1 MWTLLT
7 AVAERGNT
15 AILLAGF
22 LLFSLLYFGFAGLAW
37 WLSQSVFPSMRI
49 GETVDRR
56 PLRAGQIRREIA
68 RSLVS
73 IAIFAVYG
81 WVAVLAYRVG
91 WVHVRLDSTAL
102 AVVADAAILLAW
114 NELHFYGCH
123 RWLHTR
129 WLYRNVHRVHHDSAV
144 PTPFST
150 YSFHW
155 LEAAMLGS
163 VMISAMLL
171 RDFSLPAL
179 ASLPVLSLLFNTIG
193 HWNYNLLARTRLRSA
208 SVAHGQ
214 HHLRVHGNYGFYSPV
229 PDRLFGTHL

>member
-15 AILLAGF
+15 AVLLAGF
-22 LLFSLLYFGFAGLAW
+22 LLFSLLYFGFAGIAW
-37 WLSQSVFPSMRI
+37 WLSRTVLPALRI
-49 GETVDRR
+49 GGIVDRR
-56 PLRAGQIRREIA
+56 SLRTGQIRREIA

-73 IAIFAVYG
+73 IAIFALYG
-81 WVAVLAYRVG
+81 WLTVIAYQRG
-91 WVHVRLDSTAL
+91 WAQVRLDSTPL
-102 AVVADAAILLAW
+102 AIIADAAILLAW
-114 NELHFYGCH
+114 NELHFYACH
-123 RWLHTR
+123 RLLHTR
-129 WLYRNVHRVHHDSAV
+129 WLYRNVHRVHHDSVV

-155 LEAAMLGS
+155 FEAAMLGS
-163 VMISAMLL
+163 VMISAMFL

-193 HWNYNLLARTRLRSA
+193 HWNYNLFAGTRLRSA

-214 HHLRVHGNYGFYSPV
+214 HHLRVKGNYGFYSPV
-229 PDRLFGTHL
+229 PDRLFRTGL